1 MAYRL
6 VRQMLGVML
15 VLGIVASGL
24 MFFLAGPL
32 SALVGGKDS
41 ADLIPVMKSLALAVL
56 IFPSMSVI
64 RGYFQGLNQVK
75 AYAMSQLLE
84 QIVRVIWML
93 AATFAIMKLGSHNW
107 QNAVTQS
114 TLAAFIGMLGSYAV
128 LFYYLQKSGNL
139 NKLINPGPVKSK
151 INALE
156 IFRSTLHTAIPFIVI
171 GSAIQIF
178 KIIDNSTF
186 MNMMP
191 WVTNYSHNEL
201 LVLMSYFSA
210 NTDKLTMVLLGV
222 ALTLGS
228 VSDPLITEHYVQGNR
243 RELATLVG

>member
-1 MAYRL
+1 
-6 VRQMLGVML
+6 
-15 VLGIVASGL
+15 
-24 MFFLAGPL
+24 
-32 SALVGGKDS
+32 
-41 ADLIPVMKSLALAVL
+41 
-56 IFPSMSVI
+56 
-64 RGYFQGLNQVK
+64 
-75 AYAMSQLLE
+75 
-84 QIVRVIWML
+84 ML

-156 IFRSTLHTAIPFIVI
+156 ILRSTLHTAIPFIVI

-186 MNMMP
+186 HEYDALGN
-191 WVTNYSHNEL
+191 
-201 LVLMSYFSA
+201 
-210 NTDKLTMVLLGV
+210 KL
-222 ALTLGS
+222 
-228 VSDPLITEHYVQGNR
+228 
-243 RELATLVG
+243 

>member
-1 MAYRL
+1 
-6 VRQMLGVML
+6 
-15 VLGIVASGL
+15 
-24 MFFLAGPL
+24 
-32 SALVGGKDS
+32 
-41 ADLIPVMKSLALAVL
+41 
-56 IFPSMSVI
+56 
-64 RGYFQGLNQVK
+64 
-75 AYAMSQLLE
+75 
-84 QIVRVIWML
+84 
-93 AATFAIMKLGSHNW
+93 
-107 QNAVTQS
+107 
-114 TLAAFIGMLGSYAV
+114 V

-201 LVLMSYFSA
+201 LV
-210 NTDKLTMVLLGV
+210 
-222 ALTLGS
+222 
-228 VSDPLITEHYVQGNR
+228 
-243 RELATLVG
+243 

>member
-1 MAYRL
+1 MDYQVKIAVHLER
-6 VRQMLGVML
+6 
-15 VLGIVASGL
+15 
-24 MFFLAGPL
+24 PL
-32 SALVGGKDS
+32 SVFL
-41 ADLIPVMKSLALAVL
+41 
-56 IFPSMSVI
+56 
-64 RGYFQGLNQVK
+64 
-75 AYAMSQLLE
+75 
-84 QIVRVIWML
+84 
-93 AATFAIMKLGSHNW
+93 
-107 QNAVTQS
+107 
-114 TLAAFIGMLGSYAV
+114 
-128 LFYYLQKSGNL
+128 
-139 NKLINPGPVKSK
+139 
-151 INALE
+151 
-156 IFRSTLHTAIPFIVI
+156 AIPFIVI

-243 RELATLVG
+243 RELATLVGYNFQLYVGFMLPAVYLFIKISSF

>member
-1 MAYRL
+1 
-6 VRQMLGVML
+6 MLGVML

-128 LFYYLQKSGNL
+128 
-139 NKLINPGPVKSK
+139 I
-151 INALE
+151 E
-156 IFRSTLHTAIPFIVI
+156 
-171 GSAIQIF
+171 
-178 KIIDNSTF
+178 
-186 MNMMP
+186 
-191 WVTNYSHNEL
+191 
-201 LVLMSYFSA
+201 
-210 NTDKLTMVLLGV
+210 
-222 ALTLGS
+222 
-228 VSDPLITEHYVQGNR
+228 
-243 RELATLVG
+243 